1 MAHAAVLAEKEEFCD
16 AYFPVPSNPDQPK
29 PVLKANPFAELAK
42 LAKFKGNEAKIRAQ
56 FAKAVNDHN
65 LIPGLVIRECSERPD
80 PLYIDPNR
88 QKVDAAWYFRR
99 DAKDDKKQDW
109 GNQVLPV
116 EFKGDETADDPF
128 DEEKE
133 NISTSALSRRKARGQ
148 MITYSELLHLIQQR
162 VALFMLVV
170 VGKRAR
176 FTRWDRSG
184 TVVTRAFNYIE
195 DWKFF
200 CDILWRIG
208 NCSATQLGFDPT
220 ATRLSEA
227 DPDWRRMLTAA
238 HEKDCVDYSERVLKG
253 GTLPEGEFAY
263 VQDMFKHSLVPGWPC
278 YRVEVPVEVSAGEK
292 KVPDGEKK
300 FRHFLIGKPTF
311 RAKGM
316 AGRGT
321 RGYVALDCVTER
333 FVWLKDAWRANYE
346 FVEKEGNILAALNQ
360 AQVSNVPTMLCH
372 GDINGQTTETPDWWE
387 HNKQEGGRS
396 TPASDTTQSSRT
408 YVNSSSSTGLK
419 RKLAEEE
426 DAPPQPATKT
436 QGCPLRLHQHYRL
449 VVQEVAMPL
458 DRFEYPQQLVQ
469 VIFDCVFAH
478 YEAFTKPETPLLHRD
493 ISAGNILIY
502 PRVAV
507 NATSGVA
514 VLRWKGILADWEMS
528 KPKHKGDG
536 PCIPRQPERTGTWQY
551 LSIALLGPGDKLI
564 TLADEL
570 ESFFHVFLYYALRY
584 IRSFNCDS
592 EAIANFLDSYF
603 DLYGYEEGVYTCGAL
618 KSSTIKRGKISVGS
632 QTLRFGNPLDKL
644 FSKILSWF
652 KAHYVIAD
660 HNKEVA
666 DKAKDKA
673 SASADPPTGSSDL
686 RRLLFMQDDSTS
698 DILAQFGPIESLPQP
713 VEGPTKEDTA
723 LAEVLKTHNGLVLA
737 LGEALRDAWP
747 DEKAEDQIPSGW
759 KPPTDRFPQPPSKN
773 VENKRKRIEDAK
785 KCVSAPPQYL
795 VTPASHAGSA
805 GNAHGQQSQLRA
817 GGIGTFGGCRD
828 LMLYDSCLSLMPLSV
843 FAWIGRFA
851 KLYVTLL
858 GCIALATVF
867 SQHGMFV
874 ERKVTFALG
883 D

>member
-1 MAHAAVLAEKEEFCD
+1 MACWGAVFVEPDEFCN
-16 AYFPVPSNPDQPK
+16 AFFPTSGNSLRPNSQRDN
-29 PVLKANPFAELAK
+29 NPFANLSKADDLTEAIVRATFIKAVNSNDLALGLKICELDEHPDPSAVEPNRQEVDPVAFFSDAHGTTDTK
-42 LAKFKGNEAKIRAQ
+42 RQWADQIMPILFKKSEFNEVDDHSSRAVPITAGRDVPKDMMAHSELVFAVQQRVSLFMLAMIGSRAQ
-56 FAKAVNDHN
+56 F
-65 LIPGLVIRECSERPD
+65 L
-80 PLYIDPNR
+80 
-88 QKVDAAWYFRR
+88 
-99 DAKDDKKQDW
+99 
-109 GNQVLPV
+109 
-116 EFKGDETADDPF
+116 
-128 DEEKE
+128 
-133 NISTSALSRRKARGQ
+133 
-148 MITYSELLHLIQQR
+148 
-162 VALFMLVV
+162 
-170 VGKRAR
+170 
-176 FTRWDRSG
+176 RWDRSG
-184 TVVTRAFNYIE
+184 VVVAKAFNYVQN
-195 DWKFF
+195 WRFF

-208 NCSATQLGFDPT
+208 NCSSAQLGLDPT

-227 DPDWRRMLTAA
+227 DPDWHRMLTAA
-238 HEKDCVDYSERVLKG
+238 HEKRCVDHSERVLKG

-263 VQDMFKHSLVPGWPC
+263 VQDMFKHSLVPGWPR
-278 YRVEVPVEVSAGEK
+278 YRVEVPGVEVSASEK

-300 FRHFLIGKPTF
+300 FRHFLIAKPTF

-321 RGYVALDCVTER
+321 RGYVALDCATER

-372 GDINGQTTETPDWWE
+372 GDINGQTTKTPDWWE
-387 HNKQEGGRS
+387 RNKQESGRS

-426 DAPPQPATKT
+426 DVPPKPATET

-449 VVQEVAMPL
+449 VVQEVAMSL

-502 PRVAV
+502 PRVVV

-528 KPKHKGDG
+528 KPTHKGDG

-584 IRSFNCDS
+584 IRSLNCDS

-603 DLYGYEEGVYTCGAL
+603 DLYGCEEGVYTCGAL
-618 KSSTIKRGKISVGS
+618 KSSTIKLGKISVGS

-673 SASADPPTGSSDL
+673 SASAGTHTGSSDL
-686 RRLLFMQDDSTS
+686 RRLLFMQNDTTS
-698 DILAQFGPIESLPQP
+698 NILAQFGPMESLPQP

-723 LAEVLKTHNGLVLA
+723 LAEVLKTHKGLVLA
-737 LGEALRDAWP
+737 LGEALHDTWP
-747 DEKAEDQIPSGW
+747 YEKAEDQILSGW

-773 VENKRKRIEDAK
+773 VENKRKRIEK
-785 KCVSAPPQYL
+785 SVSAPPQYL
-795 VTPASHAGSA
+795 VTPASPRTPDRRPTRTANGL
-805 GNAHGQQSQLRA
+805 N
-817 GGIGTFGGCRD
+817 
-828 LMLYDSCLSLMPLSV
+828 
-843 FAWIGRFA
+843 
-851 KLYVTLL
+851 
-858 GCIALATVF
+858 
-867 SQHGMFV
+867 FV
-874 ERKVTFALG
+874 PEE
-883 D
+883 